1 MNENFI
7 SGQYDV
13 EKKSKIKKFYDDNK
27 IYIYSALCVLLI
39 AISTISIYSYIQN
52 KKKNSLSNNYISA
65 NIHIKNGN
73 KIEALNI
80 LKKTIYSNDSTYSSL
95 SLFLIVNENL
105 ETNKEEVIKLFK
117 HVLENNKFDDEVKN
131 LIVLKKAFYE
141 TNFNDEQK
149 ILNTIKPLLT
159 KETIWKANAL
169 MLAGNYFISKG
180 ENLKAKDFFVQ
191 ILNIKDLNN
200 EIVDQANYQLRLIQN
215 D

>member
-1 MNENFI
+1 M
-7 SGQYDV
+7 
-13 EKKSKIKKFYDDNK
+13 
-27 IYIYSALCVLLI
+27 
-39 AISTISIYSYIQN
+39 
-52 KKKNSLSNNYISA
+52 
-65 NIHIKNGN
+65 
-73 KIEALNI
+73 
-80 LKKTIYSNDSTYSSL
+80 
-95 SLFLIVNENL
+95 
-105 ETNKEEVIKLFK
+105 
-117 HVLENNKFDDEVKN
+117 ENNKFDDEVKN

>member
-27 IYIYSALCVLLI
+27 IYIYSALCVFLI

-180 ENLKAKDFFVQ
+180 ENLKAKDFCVQ

>member
-1 MNENFI
+1 MNENI
-7 SGQYDV
+7 IEAKYNIT
-13 EKKSKIKKFYDDNK
+13 KKSKINIFYNKYKILIYISSTIVFITILSLLFYDNYKENKKIKLADDYFKAK
-27 IYIYSALCVLLI
+27 IYIQNNQNDK
-39 AISTISIYSYIQN
+39 AITILN
-52 KKKNSLSNNYISA
+52 KVIFA
-65 NIHIKNGN
+65 
-73 KIEALNI
+73 
-80 LKKTIYSNDSTYSSL
+80 NDSTYSSL
-95 SLFLIVNENL
+95 ALFLIVNENL